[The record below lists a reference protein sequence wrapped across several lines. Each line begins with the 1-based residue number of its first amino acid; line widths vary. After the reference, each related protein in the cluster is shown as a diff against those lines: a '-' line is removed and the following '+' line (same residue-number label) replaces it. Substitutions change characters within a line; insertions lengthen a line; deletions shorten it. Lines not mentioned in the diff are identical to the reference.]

1 MVRPLLTLLLA
12 LLLGGCQL
20 WALDRQVKMAQRSMV
35 LIPGQLQAT
44 AAQPALVALYAEG
57 NLLAYRSVRPGGFF
71 YFSMAAGDYSLL
83 AFEDRNGNL
92 RLDPDEPR
100 HWQARARTAPLQLQ
114 PSEEQRSALG
124 QLNVLLPQAADDTPL
139 PELDLGLE
147 RLYRDLPKVRHNYLR
162 VVDFDDP
169 RFSAQRTAQGA
180 WQPLDFLS
188 EVGYGL
194 YVLEPWSP
202 DKEPIVLLHG
212 INDSPRVWHELA
224 AGIDRTRYQLLL
236 FHYPSGMPLNN
247 SAYLLSEALRD
258 LQLRYAPKRLHLFAH
273 SMGGLLARR
282 ATQLLHPG
290 NADEQLCLLVTLATP
305 WSGHPSAATGA
316 ARVPLDVP
324 VWRDMAPGSAFLQQL
339 FATPLPAHV
348 RQWQLVAYA
357 GNSRM
362 IAEPNDGSV
371 PLASQLLPAAQDEAE
386 RLYLVEENHT
396 GIMRSARSQALL
408 RRALASLPEEGCAS
422 GQ

>member
-100 HWQARARTAPLQLQ
+100 HWQAQARTAPLQLQ

-124 QLNVLLPQAADDTPL
+124 QLNVLQPQAADDTPL

-169 RFSAQRTAQGA
+169 RFSA
-180 WQPLDFLS
+180 
-188 EVGYGL
+188 
-194 YVLEPWSP
+194 
-202 DKEPIVLLHG
+202 
-212 INDSPRVWHELA
+212 
-224 AGIDRTRYQLLL
+224 
-236 FHYPSGMPLNN
+236 
-247 SAYLLSEALRD
+247 
-258 LQLRYAPKRLHLFAH
+258 
-273 SMGGLLARR
+273 
-282 ATQLLHPG
+282 
-290 NADEQLCLLVTLATP
+290 
-305 WSGHPSAATGA
+305 
-316 ARVPLDVP
+316 
-324 VWRDMAPGSAFLQQL
+324 
-339 FATPLPAHV
+339 
-348 RQWQLVAYA
+348 
-357 GNSRM
+357 
-362 IAEPNDGSV
+362 
-371 PLASQLLPAAQDEAE
+371 
-386 RLYLVEENHT
+386 
-396 GIMRSARSQALL
+396 
-408 RRALASLPEEGCAS
+408 
-422 GQ
+422 